1 MIEFF
6 VYSLMVVGVA
16 VGAIVTSAILGRPRH
31 TPYKD
36 TPYESGI
43 APTGPARLR
52 MTIPY
57 YLVALFFLMFDV
69 EIVFLYPWAVRFYE
83 LSWEGFIKAFIFIA
97 FLYAGLVYVWI
108 RKGLTWRRP
117 SKTA

>member
-1 MIEFF
+1 MLELLVYTVMVF
-6 VYSLMVVGVA
+6 VVA
-16 VGAIVTSAILGRPRH
+16 AGAIVASTLLGRPRH

-52 MTIPY
+52 TTIPY
-57 YLVALFFLMFDV
+57 YLVALCFLIFDV
-69 EIVFLYPWAVRFYE
+69 EVVFLYPWAIRFYE
-83 LSWEGFIKAFIFIA
+83 LSWEGFVKAFIFIA

-108 RKGLTWRRP
+108 RKGLVWQRP
-117 SKTA
+117 SKIV

>member
-6 VYSLMVVGVA
+6 VYSLMVIGVA

-97 FLYAGLVYVWI
+97 FLYAGLIYVWI
-108 RKGLTWRRP
+108 RKGLIWRRP